1 MIRRPAMRSAGSCRA
16 SSDFSLAMLEGMAVR
31 ISQSL
36 NRTDLLTV
44 GNAAQR
50 LVLYL
55 LDIHA
60 QQGSNWL
67 TLPANL
73 ACCRAN

>member
-1 MIRRPAMRSAGSCRA
+1 
-16 SSDFSLAMLEGMAVR
+16 MLEGMAVR

-36 NRTDLLTV
+36 HRIDLLTV

-55 LDIHA
+55 LDVYL
-60 QQGSNWL
+60 QQGSAWL
-67 TLPANL
+67 TLPASQAVLSRQLNITPETL
-73 ACCRAN
+73 SRQLSAVRR